1 MIKVSGRLAG
11 IAVRG
16 PAARAPAQA
25 QTATLIGGVGVAG
38 DRHADPCSPRQ
49 VLLAGTEVY
58 RELGLAPLALRENL
72 LLDIDTSALAS
83 GTLLR
88 VGANALLR
96 VMFQCEACGS
106 LDRHQPGLSG
116 RIGARRGVLARAV
129 GGGEVRVGDP
139 VFILGQR
146 LAAWAEDW
154 PGRVRRVLDALP
166 PGQVIEYRE
175 LARLAGLMPSYC
187 RAFPGLI
194 RRLGPAYAGK
204 AVAAGSATGLPR
216 WTGAGLFEDE
226 GAAAG

>member
-1 MIKVSGRLAG
+1 MINVSGRLAG

-16 PAARAPAQA
+16 QA
-25 QTATLIGGVGVAG
+25 GPVQVETAELIGGVGIVG
-38 DRHADPCSPRQ
+38 DRHADRHSPRQ
-49 VLLAGTEVY
+49 VLLAGSAVY
-58 RELGLAPLALRENL
+58 RELSLAPLALRENL

-88 VGANALLR
+88 VGANGLLR

-116 RIGARRGVLARAV
+116 RIGARRGTLARVV
-129 GGGEVRVGDP
+129 GGGDIRVGDQ
-139 VFILGQR
+139 VRILGQR
-146 LAAWAEDW
+146 LPAWPEDW

-166 PGQVIEYRE
+166 PGQVIEYRD

-204 AVAAGSATGLPR
+204 AVAAGSASGVPR
-216 WTGAGLFEDE
+216 WTGAGLFGDE